1 MSTQEKG
8 KQGEALAAAYLEKKK
23 CRILARNYRCRMG
36 EIDLIAQKDGMIL
49 FVEVKLR
56 KNDAFSSA
64 CEAVDLAKQ
73 NRLRITAARWLAEQ
87 KCQLPARFDV
97 IEIYTDDRR
106 IHHIPDA
113 FQ

>member
-1 MSTQEKG
+1 
-8 KQGEALAAAYLEKKK
+8 
-23 CRILARNYRCRMG
+23 
-36 EIDLIAQKDGMIL
+36 MIL

-87 KCQLPARFDV
+87 QCQLPARFDV